1 MVLLQYLSQFLTNII
16 KDSPRV
22 WKVGQAL
29 SVVGHRYESYAVEDA
44 SFFLQYIS
52 ARVAL
57 CGFDWLKRAGQLR
70 LRLRFAF
77 LRFHGVVPL
86 ARPRPATLRAIRATV
101 GSKRQ
106 TRIATTTISHRN
118 RVRSSPT
125 EFARGCLRAL
135 SVYGAGSIVKD
146 SSPSGRWTTFRTIIQ
161 TALVRLPA
169 SWRSASCVFRPGSP
183 VRFRRK
189 IEKIRS
195 TLSHGRTVMSHVN
208 SRIAARE

>member
-135 SVYGAGSIVKD
+135 SVYGGWIDGEGHV
-146 SSPSGRWTTFRTIIQ
+146 TFRPMDNFSNNNSDGLGEIAGIL
-161 TALVRLPA
+161 ALGLLRL
-169 SWRSASCVFRPGSP
+169 SA
-183 VRFRRK
+183 RK
-189 IEKIRS
+189 SSQIS
-195 TLSHGRTVMSHVN
+195 TENRENPLDFEPRSHGHVPRKFED
-208 SRIAARE
+208 SCT